1 MMEGHIVTEQDLVE
15 QGGATARNFR
25 VIAVTSGKGGVGK
38 TNVVANLG
46 ITLAQDGRK
55 VLVLDAD
62 IGLANVE
69 VVMGITPRLDLRH
82 VLMEGGDI
90 NDCISKGPAGV
101 DLLSGS
107 NGSIEMAE
115 LDSNQKWSL
124 LQAMEPL
131 SENYDTLL
139 IDTGAGI
146 GSNVQFFAGAAQE
159 VIVIVGPEP
168 TSLTDAYSVIK
179 ALANRTGLSRVLV
192 CVNQI
197 TSLSAAREVFGH
209 LFKVTSQFLNV
220 VVEFVGWIP
229 HDISVEQ
236 AVMSQSPFVLA
247 YPMSPA
253 AQGIKTLAENLLR
266 RQPQAGSSSGFHM
279 FWQNL
284 LQAGEFV
291 A

>member
-1 MMEGHIVTEQDLVE
+1 MMEGRIVTEQE
-15 QGGATARNFR
+15 SQEKGGGYSRSFR

-38 TNVVANLG
+38 TNIVANLG

-55 VLVLDAD
+55 VLILDAD

-69 VVMGITPRLDLRH
+69 VVMGITPKLDLRH
-82 VLMEGGDI
+82 VLMDGGNI
-90 NDCISKGPAGV
+90 EDCIVEAPGDV

-107 NGSIEMAE
+107 NGAIEMAE
-115 LDSNQKWSL
+115 LDSNQKWRL
-124 LQAMEPL
+124 LEALEPL
-131 SENYDTLL
+131 SARYDTLL
-139 IDTGAGI
+139 IDTSAGI

-159 VIVIVGPEP
+159 VIVVVGPEP
-168 TSLTDAYSVIK
+168 PSLTDAYSVIK
-179 ALANRTGLSRVLV
+179 ALANRTGMSRVLV
-192 CVNQI
+192 CVNQT
-197 TSLSAAREVFGH
+197 TSIGGAREVFGR

-236 AVMSQSPFVLA
+236 AVMKQSPFVLA
-247 YPMSPA
+247 FPMSPA
-253 AQGIKTLAENLLR
+253 AQGIKTLAESLLR

-279 FWQNL
+279 FWQKL
-284 LQAGEFV
+284 LQAEEFT